1 MTIRP
6 SDWLR
11 RIEDA
16 LTRRLRREDSHD
28 PHQRHID
35 RLRARGVRIGGG
47 CWILTTGFST
57 EPYLVEIGDRVGI
70 SSGVKFVTHE
80 GGAWLLRDRH
90 PNLQVFGRIRVGDDT
105 LIGMDAIILPGTT
118 IGSRCIVGAGAVVK
132 GEVRDGTVVAGNPAR
147 AVKTTDEHLRALEQ
161 SPHRIDIWHLDAA
174 ERERRIKAHF
184 GIDTPPATI
193 MSRLDRPRG
202 VLR

>member
-1 MTIRP
+1 MRP

-11 RIEDA
+11 RIENA
-16 LTRRLRREDSHD
+16 IARRLGPGRDED

-35 RLRARGVRIGGG
+35 RLRARGVQIGTG
-47 CWILTTGFST
+47 CWILSSSFST

-70 SSGVKFVTHE
+70 SSGVQFVTHE
-80 GGAWLLRDRH
+80 GSAWRLRDRH

-105 LIGMDAIILPGTT
+105 VIGMGAVILPGTI

-132 GEVRDGTVVAGNPAR
+132 GTVQDGTIVVGSPAR
-147 AVKTTDEHLRALEQ
+147 VVKNTEEHLNALVS
-161 SPHRIDIWHLDAA
+161 SPDRLDVWHLDAA

-184 GIDTPPATI
+184 GIDTPPATQA
-193 MSRLDRPRG
+193 SRLDRPRG
-202 VLR
+202 RLR